1 MCPLYD
7 DNSNPVYL
15 DIERLIFGL
24 QDPSKILPSSI
35 VDASVAAFVSP
46 N

>member
-1 MCPLYD
+1 MCPLYV
-7 DNSNPVYL
+7 DNSNPVNL
-15 DIERLIFGL
+15 EIERLIFGL